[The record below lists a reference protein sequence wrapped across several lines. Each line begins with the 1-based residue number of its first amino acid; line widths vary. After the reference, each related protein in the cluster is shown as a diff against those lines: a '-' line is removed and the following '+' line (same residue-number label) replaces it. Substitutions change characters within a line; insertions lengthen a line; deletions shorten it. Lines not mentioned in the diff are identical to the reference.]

1 MARSSRA
8 ERSDEISH
16 QTGDIRDMTRT
27 SKAVLDD
34 PSDAGHDAVHAWHAL
49 IDRTRAVRGV
59 LPPNRA
65 ISSRFIVCADIMG
78 P

>member
-1 MARSSRA
+1 
-8 ERSDEISH
+8 
-16 QTGDIRDMTRT
+16 MTRT
-27 SKAVLDD
+27 SKAVLHD
-34 PSDAGHDAVHAWHAL
+34 PSAAGHDAVHGRQAL
-49 IDRTRAVRGV
+49 IGRIRTVRGV

>member
-1 MARSSRA
+1 M
-8 ERSDEISH
+8 
-16 QTGDIRDMTRT
+16 RDMTRT
-27 SKAVLDD
+27 SKTVLHD
-34 PSDAGHDAVHAWHAL
+34 PSAAGHDAVHAWHAL
-49 IDRTRAVRGV
+49 IDRIRTVRGV

>member
-1 MARSSRA
+1 
-8 ERSDEISH
+8 
-16 QTGDIRDMTRT
+16 MTRT

-34 PSDAGHDAVHAWHAL
+34 PSDAGHDAVHGWQAL
-49 IDRTRAVRGV
+49 IGRIRTVRGV

-65 ISSRFIVCADIMG
+65 ISSRFIVCADIIG